1 MIGALP
7 QIQPACLTSCSIS
20 QLTALAI
27 NGLRSM
33 FDADR
38 QLFCFRVKR
47 SRGELVRE
55 GISHRYTIIALLGL
69 HHWEGIGGRSPFD
82 VNATL
87 EVLLRNTTWIT
98 NLGDL
103 GLLLWLCA
111 LASPERLGKLS
122 AEFDLQGALDRYRE
136 AREGRTMELAWFLS
150 GLSHQALADRE
161 KLADFADLAAKSFR
175 LLKNN
180 QGETGTFGHIDRKG
194 SLAGVLRGRIGSFA
208 DQVYPVY
215 ALARFAQA
223 YGSKEALTMAS
234 ACAQGI
240 CRVQGPQGQWWWHY
254 DSTTGKVAGKYP
266 VYSVHQDGMAPMA
279 LVALSKVTGCN
290 FAGPIDKG
298 LQWITGSNELSR
310 DLRDLSLH
318 VIWRCAHPRHKYK
331 MYLDDA
337 LGLVGV
343 SVNRNC
349 AELTVREECRPY
361 EFGWLLYALSAGVS
375 GRPVSQGEAAT

>member
-98 NLGDL
+98 NLD
-103 GLLLWLCA
+103 
-111 LASPERLGKLS
+111 
-122 AEFDLQGALDRYRE
+122 
-136 AREGRTMELAWFLS
+136 
-150 GLSHQALADRE
+150 
-161 KLADFADLAAKSFR
+161 
-175 LLKNN
+175 N